1 MLKRKFGFTTGLSVL
16 LIAALWLTGCAT
28 TGSAS
33 KEAGISRNIVY
44 KVADSAEITKVAYY
58 FKDYEGVTRLH
69 MELSIKNIS
78 SETKRFRVNIFLPE
92 GPAAGGLYPMAVKA
106 DAKGIEAGKEQTQA
120 FPMYFNELPTGFT
133 IVVKEML

>member
-1 MLKRKFGFTTGLSVL
+1 MLRRTLQCMAGLLVTS
-16 LIAALWLTGCAT
+16 AAVLWLTGCAT

-33 KEAGISRNIVY
+33 KEAGIAPNIVY
-44 KVADSAEITKVAYY
+44 KVTDSAQITKVAYY
-58 FKDYEGVTRLH
+58 FKGYEGKTRLH

-78 SETKRFRVNIFLPE
+78 SETKRYRVNIFLPE
-92 GPAAGGLYPMAVKA
+92 GPAAGGLYPRAVKA